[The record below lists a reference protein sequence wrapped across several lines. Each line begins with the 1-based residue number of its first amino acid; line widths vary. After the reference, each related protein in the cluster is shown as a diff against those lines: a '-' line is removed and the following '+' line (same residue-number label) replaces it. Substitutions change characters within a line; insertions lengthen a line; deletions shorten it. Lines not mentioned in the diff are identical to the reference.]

1 MAAPASLK
9 QSDDKVSS
17 KADSPETLDLET
29 LVVNLEGRGGLKDF
43 LDKKNY
49 VVGDSDEVISPQDW
63 YKVFP
68 YQLIIVEGLGPTA
81 SPYIYS
87 LPIPPD
93 SLNYSLVSAS
103 NVTATLGG
111 VVEETTENVFWQ
123 VSLSGTMGIA
133 PSRSDTDLQPNP
145 EDGFRQSYNAGG
157 ILGRVVN
164 SVLGGLSSV
173 TQRLDAAGGAISQAS
188 NVFKS
193 STGGDTTPAFDKLAG
208 ALENQPWFTRS
219 AVNGLT
225 KGSNGY
231 TEIHKLHLFLN
242 LYAKLKDDFPNTYKL
257 YFVSQKD
264 NIRWQVILK
273 GFSIQKSVNQ
283 PMLYRYNMQ
292 FQGFNMERATS
303 NGGTRTPVDRF
314 GPKGDLAT
322 ANSLTAT
329 GAISKAGGLAKSLKS
344 FGTSGGRSAIKLPGV
359 I

>member
-1 MAAPASLK
+1 MPSLASLR
-9 QSDDKVSS
+9 QSEDTSSS
-17 KADSPETLDLET
+17 KDTSPNVFDLES
-29 LVVNLEGRGGLKDF
+29 LVELAKKGSLKEY

-49 VVGDSDEVISPQDW
+49 VIGGDSSVISPQDW

-68 YQLIIVEGLGPTA
+68 YQLMIVDESKTP
-81 SPYIYS
+81 SSQYIYS

-123 VSLSGTMGIA
+123 ISLAGTTGIA
-133 PSRSDTDLQPNP
+133 PSRALTDKQPNS
-145 EDGFRQSYNAGG
+145 ETGFRQSYNAGG

-164 SVLGGLSSV
+164 SVLGGLNSAVQRIDSV
-173 TQRLDAAGGAISQAS
+173 AS
-188 NVFKS
+188 VFKS
-193 STGGDTTPAFDKLAG
+193 PTGGDSAPAFDKLAG

-219 AVNGLT
+219 AVNGST
-225 KGSNGY
+225 DGSNGY

-242 LYAKLKDDFPNTYKL
+242 MYAKLKDDFPKTYKL

-273 GFSIQKSVNQ
+273 GFNIQKSVSQ
-283 PMLYRYNMQ
+283 PMLYRYSMQ
-292 FQGFNMERATS
+292 FQGFNMDRATNS
-303 NGGTRTPVDRF
+303 GQRTPIDRF
-314 GPKGDLAT
+314 GPGGDLAT

-329 GAISKAGGLAKSLKS
+329 GAISKAGGLVKSLKS
-344 FGTSGGRSAIKLPGV
+344 FGVSGGRSAIKLPGV